1 MLNRTTI
8 MGRLTADV
16 ELRKTQSGTPV
27 AAFTV
32 AVERDF
38 KGQNGEKE
46 TDFINCVAW
55 KHTAEFITKY
65 FKKGSIAVISGRL
78 QTRNYDGGRRLPRKG
93 YRLFPFG
100 NVYRSH
106 GRSSKDG
113 CFRGAD
119 ATFRHFGNVP
129 YGYRRSGQRQ
139 CYPSQ

>member
-1 MLNRTTI
+1 MLNRISI

-65 FKKGSIAVISGRL
+65 FKKGSMAVISGRL
-78 QTRNYDGGRRLPRKG
+78 QTRNYDGNDGKKVYITEVIADSVYFGESKKTEQPDVVSYTPEEAKDVFNQIDDNDELP
-93 YRLFPFG
+93 FF
-100 NVYRSH
+100 
-106 GRSSKDG
+106 
-113 CFRGAD
+113 
-119 ATFRHFGNVP
+119 
-129 YGYRRSGQRQ
+129 
-139 CYPSQ
+139 

>member
-65 FKKGSIAVISGRL
+65 FKKGSMAVISGRL
-78 QTRNYDGGRRLPRKG
+78 QTRNYDGNDGKKVYITEVIADSVYFGESKKTEVSDVVSYTPEEAKDVFNQIDDDDELP
-93 YRLFPFG
+93 FF
-100 NVYRSH
+100 
-106 GRSSKDG
+106 
-113 CFRGAD
+113 
-119 ATFRHFGNVP
+119 
-129 YGYRRSGQRQ
+129 
-139 CYPSQ
+139 